1 MIIAVPLVTRL
12 KCLRSAGRCQGS
24 LPSLPITPLSAR
36 ATTMVT
42 WGSSISRSHPSGG
55 APRKVALCGDPEGW
69 GPDRVSMDASLR
81 WPDGEEHHHA
91 TGAGMRTEERRGGEV
106 RVGRCQSRGL
116 APEYKK

>member
-24 LPSLPITPLSAR
+24 LPFLPITPLSAR
-36 ATTMVT
+36 ATTIVT
-42 WGSSISRSHPSGG
+42 WGSSRSRRHPSGG

-81 WPDGEEHHHA
+81 WHDGEEHHTA
-91 TGAGMRTEERRGGEV
+91 TGAGMCGWGSYSV
-106 RVGRCQSRGL
+106 ISKSSYSYWSKIGR
-116 APEYKK
+116 AHV